1 MPTTSSNVRVRG
13 EQSGKHVLVLSSSK
27 WHFSDPPDGTQDVSS
42 LRQSGRRCCS
52 ACRRIQ
58 AGYRPGDGH
67 ELQDDTM
74 TSGLSGP
81 WPCHGFRQVRWLN
94 GTMRKHRSRQ
104 RRNRPLQVLLHLI
117 TAVTAFSARSKEMPI
132 MAAALS

>member
-1 MPTTSSNVRVRG
+1 MLRRDAANERLQKISPAARLG
-13 EQSGKHVLVLSSSK
+13 EASEME
-27 WHFSDPPDGTQDVSS
+27 
-42 LRQSGRRCCS
+42 
-52 ACRRIQ
+52 CRLLIQ

-81 WPCHGFRQVRWLN
+81 RPCHGFRQVRWLN

-117 TAVTAFSARSKEMPI
+117 TAVTAFSARSKEMAI